1 MDWIE
6 FIAALFGVVSVY
18 LSTRENIWSWPTA
31 IVNVLVYALV
41 FYRTKLYA
49 DMGLQFIYAGISVY
63 GWYHWLHGGADR
75 GVLKVSR
82 ITRPTAILVAGI
94 GVPGSLS
101 LGWLLHSYTDAALP
115 YLDATLS
122 VTSLL
127 AQWLM
132 SRKVLENWLI
142 WVVLDV
148 FYVGMFMYKGLYLT
162 AGLYAAFL
170 ILAARGYFD
179 WRRSWLRTASTATA
193 RS

>member
-1 MDWIE
+1 MGWIE
-6 FIAALFGVVSVY
+6 FVAALFGVVSVY

-41 FYRTKLYA
+41 FYRARLYA

-82 ITRPTAILVAGI
+82 MTRATAILVVGI
-94 GVPGSLS
+94 GAPGSLL
-101 LGWLLHSYTDAALP
+101 LGLLLHSYTDAALP

-132 SRKVLENWLI
+132 SRKILENWLI

-148 FYVGMFMYKGLYLT
+148 AYVGMFMYKGLYLT
-162 AGLYAAFL
+162 AGLYAVFL
-170 ILAARGYFD
+170 VLATRGYFD
-179 WRRSWLRTASTATA
+179 WRRSWFRAASVATA
-193 RS
+193 